1 MEHQNLEKMTSTS
14 LMLPRENGEKIV
26 IIAPNNGVGKILIRE
41 DTALGNLPG
50 CSGWSRAHFNC
61 SGVKKQWSVLCW
73 GQQSDKRYYF
83 LLVLLCATFAL
94 SLIGTIFFCF
104 TNTINDAILSNM
116 VIRNNSVAYDMWRRP
131 SVQPLMKVYL
141 FNYTNWE
148 DVKERRAK
156 RLHVEEVGPY
166 VYSQQLERV
175 NIKFDKDKLSYNER
189 NDFRF
194 LPEESKGAHFDQ
206 VNVPNLPLLGVISKA
221 KDMQINGFAQMTL
234 NTALNFGNHPD
245 AFVKLPVHRFL
256 WGYDD
261 TIIDTAKPILSLQGK
276 LNFKKFGLLVTKNG
290 TVSERLTINTGEIDK
305 DKMNIIQELD
315 GRDYLPYWSSRDCNS
330 IEASDGTIFP
340 PSMLDRNKTL
350 YVLYTNLCRRLPFV
364 YEKDVEIAD
373 GVQLMRYRMPLDVFD
388 DPAHNAANQCF
399 CELDTG
405 HCPPRGVIN
414 VTACAM
420 GAPALASFPHFYRGD
435 PMLREQVTGL
445 KPNPELHK
453 SYLDIHPTLGIALN
467 GKSTLQLNIQVR
479 KTPMYTSL
487 SFLDDGLILPVAW
500 IDMGVDELPE
510 TLRSLVYHGT
520 YSTAAVQLGLTVIC
534 IISLIVS
541 GICLFVLFVRRRQKP
556 CATVKKITEA
566 ELKPQLS

>member
-14 LMLPRENGEKIV
+14 LMLPRENGDKIV
-26 IIAPNNGVGKILIRE
+26 IINPNSGVGKILIRE

-83 LLVLLCATFAL
+83 LLVLLSATFVL
-94 SLIGTIFFCF
+94 SLIGTILFCF
-104 TNTINDAILSNM
+104 TNTINNAILSNM

-131 SVQPLMKVYL
+131 TVQPLMKVYL

-166 VYSQQLERV
+166 
-175 NIKFDKDKLSYNER
+175 
-189 NDFRF
+189 
-194 LPEESKGAHFDQ
+194 
-206 VNVPNLPLLGVISKA
+206 GVISKA

-315 GRDYLPYWSSRDCNS
+315 GREFLPYWSSRECNS

-364 YEKDVEIAD
+364 YEKDVETAD

-388 DPAHNAANQCF
+388 DPAHNSANQCF

-405 HCPPRGVIN
+405 LCPPRGVIN

-420 GAPALASFPHFYRGD
+420 GAPALASFPHFYLGD

-445 KPNPELHK
+445 KPNPERHI
-453 SYLDIHPTLGIALN
+453 SYLDIHPTLGIALT

-479 KTPMYTSL
+479 KTSMYTSL

-500 IDMGVDELPE
+500 IDMGVDELPK
-510 TLRSLVYHGT
+510 TLKSLIYHGT

-556 CATVKKITEA
+556 CATAKKITEE